1 MRLFFADDS
10 KQDKPSRKGMGRL
23 VAIGGVSVLD
33 SAVRPLEQKINSLCT
48 EFGFP
53 ERSEFKWSPSQG
65 NWMHSNLIEE
75 DRHNFYLRVLALAED
90 YEVIAIVVI
99 EDASCKTATGIQDPS
114 LDATTLLLERIN
126 HHFSRNATEGII
138 IADKPGGGHKAEEI
152 YLEQLLETRLT
163 GTDYVKFNKI
173 AHNVLTTHSHFSRLL
188 QLADLITSCSVARV
202 AGESIYSPPI
212 FKKIKPLLYSQAGR
226 IGGSGLKI
234 HPDYRYVNL
243 YHWLL
248 GDTFFLKKDGESIS
262 LPNNLS
268 PYHSNPTTP

>member
-10 KQDKPSRKGMGRL
+10 KQDNPSREGMGRL
-23 VAIGGVSVLD
+23 VAIGGISVLD
-33 SAVRPLEQKINSLCT
+33 STIRLLEQEINSLCT

-75 DRHNFYLRVLALAED
+75 DRHNFYLRVLALAEE
-90 YEVIAIVVI
+90 YEVKAIVVI
-99 EDASCKTATGIQDPS
+99 EDTSCRTATGISDPF
-114 LDATTLLLERIN
+114 LDATSLLLERIN
-126 HHFSRNATEGII
+126 HHFRGNATEGII
-138 IADKPGGGHKAEEI
+138 IADRPGGGSRAEET
-152 YLEQLLETRLT
+152 YLEHFLEILLT
-163 GTDYVKFNKI
+163 GTDYVTFNQI
-173 AHNVLTTHSHFSRLL
+173 AHNVLTTHSHLSRLL

-248 GDTFFLKKDGESIS
+248 GDTFFLKDGERIS

-268 PYHSNPTTP
+268 PYHSNPTTL